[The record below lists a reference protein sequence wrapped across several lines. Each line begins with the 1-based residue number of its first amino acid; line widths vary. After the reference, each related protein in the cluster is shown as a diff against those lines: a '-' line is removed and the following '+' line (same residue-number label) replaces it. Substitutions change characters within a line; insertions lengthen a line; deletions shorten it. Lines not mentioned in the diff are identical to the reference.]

1 MVTGNCWQN
10 IKNFS
15 SIGKIN
21 FIVIIYFSLITL
33 KLQSNISC
41 FDSILTKQFSDYN
54 LGYI

>member
-1 MVTGNCWQN
+1 MGTGNCWQN

-21 FIVIIYFSLITL
+21 FIVIIYFSLIIL